1 MFKWSYC
8 TIFTACNKSLFCYM
22 FYLMVEFISCFSQS
36 RAGTL
41 EMSLFINGKKILV
54 QRVMILLAKLSEH
67 LLIFLALPI
76 EILKCIYN
84 VGAKITFSM
93 TGF

>member
-1 MFKWSYC
+1 
-8 TIFTACNKSLFCYM
+8 
-22 FYLMVEFISCFSQS
+22 
-36 RAGTL
+36 
-41 EMSLFINGKKILV
+41 MSLFINGKKILV

-76 EILKCIYN
+76 EIPKCIYN
-84 VGAKITFSM
+84 VGAKITFRM

>member
-1 MFKWSYC
+1 
-8 TIFTACNKSLFCYM
+8 
-22 FYLMVEFISCFSQS
+22 
-36 RAGTL
+36 
-41 EMSLFINGKKILV
+41 MSLFINGKKILV

-84 VGAKITFSM
+84 VGAKITFRM